1 MNIHEKSMD
10 TVTVISQTKSTW
22 LQITHSV
29 S

>member
-10 TVTVISQTKSTW
+10 TVTVISRTKST